1 MAATVAVGFVD
12 AVVRVM
18 AGYDPEMSLKPKQR
32 ESLKRIYESTVS
44 CTRIALKT
52 RIVRHVFRTD

>member
-32 ESLKRIYESTVS
+32 ESLKRIYEGSLSKHVS
-44 CTRIALKT
+44 FAMFLGPTRLA
-52 RIVRHVFRTD
+52 HE